1 MKASVLAVLLGLVCL
16 SLASCGSGD
25 SESGESSAS
34 QSEVT
39 TENESEGQDREPAE
53 EINTADITQESYP
66 DNPKAV
72 VEAFF
77 ATIQDESTD
86 LATALGR
93 YVYQGHT
100 VLMNWPSNGPTM
112 QQFEDMIT
120 ASTIEVT
127 DVEVDEEDE
136 EADVHVKMISSQG
149 ELKDRIKLGK
159 LGGQWKIS
167 RDFLT
172 NSVPVR

>member
-1 MKASVLAVLLGLVCL
+1 V
-16 SLASCGSGD
+16 SCGSDD
-25 SESGESSAS
+25 SKSGESSAN

-39 TENESEGQDREPAE
+39 TTNENNSQDQGQAKELN
-53 EINTADITQESYP
+53 ILKIKQETYP

-86 LATALGR
+86 LATALGI

-100 VLMNWPSNGPTM
+100 VLLNWPSNGPTM
-112 QQFEDMIT
+112 KQFEDMIT

-127 DVEVDEEDE
+127 DVDVDEEDQD
-136 EADVHVKMISSQG
+136 AKVRIRIAHTNG
-149 ELKDRIKLGK
+149 ESNMRIRLEKANGL
-159 LGGQWKIS
+159 WKINADS
-167 RDFLT
+167 LKM
-172 NSVPVR
+172 